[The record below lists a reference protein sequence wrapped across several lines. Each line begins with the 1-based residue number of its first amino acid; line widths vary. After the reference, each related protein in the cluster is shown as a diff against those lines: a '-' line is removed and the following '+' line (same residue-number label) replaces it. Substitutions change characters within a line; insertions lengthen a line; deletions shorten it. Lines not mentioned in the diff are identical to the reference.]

1 MARLVTSISKLGSS
15 EPFELQVAQGQIAYH
30 KHIYKF
36 GQNSV
41 VGNSVETIWQ
51 QGGLYS
57 YPPSA
62 TTMTVSSSN
71 TNDTSAGTGARTVLI
86 SGLDGDYN
94 EISETITL
102 NGQTAVTT
110 TNSFLRV
117 NRAIVLTAG
126 SGAANAGI
134 IYVGT
139 GTVTTGVPA
148 NVYTTINGD
157 GTNQSLQAFWTVP
170 ANYDAYIYQTNIST
184 GNSSNTPAVL
194 KTLLVAR
201 PHGGVFNTKEVIVLT
216 DGNHLQKYSF
226 PITLTEKTDIEFR
239 AESSSASVNF
249 DVSAS
254 MSILY
259 VRMGST
265 L

>member
-1 MARLVTSISKLGSS
+1 MARLVTSISKLGQT
-15 EPFELQVAQGQIAYH
+15 EPFHLQVAQDQIAYH
-30 KHIYKF
+30 QHVYKF
-36 GQNSV
+36 GQNAV
-41 VGNSVETIWQ
+41 VGNSLETIWQ

-62 TTMTVSSSN
+62 TTMTVSSSD
-71 TNDTSAGTGARTVLI
+71 TNDTSAGTGARTVQI

-94 EISETITL
+94 EISETIIL

-110 TNSFLRV
+110 TNSYLRV
-117 NRAIVLTAG
+117 NRALVLTAG
-126 SGAANAGI
+126 SGGANAGI

-139 GTVTTGVPA
+139 GTVTSGVPA
-148 NVYTTINGD
+148 NIYTTINGD
-157 GTNQSLQAFWTVP
+157 GTNQTLQAFWTVP
-170 ANYDAYIYQTNIST
+170 ANYDAYVHQTNIST
-184 GNSSNTPAVL
+184 GNSSSTPAVL

-201 PHGGVFNTKEVIVLT
+201 PYSGVFNTKEIIVLT
-216 DGNHLQKYSF
+216 DGNHLQNYSF
-226 PITLTEKTDIEFR
+226 PIKLTEKTDIEFR
-239 AESSSASVNF
+239 AESSSPSVSFN
-249 DVSAS
+249 VSAS